1 MGTLEGMWH
10 SLKDC
15 RVFAW
20 ESIGP
25 QTSDAARK
33 PSTEPAREWMR
44 SGLIINVS

>member
-10 SLKDC
+10 SLKNFT
-15 RVFAW
+15 VVAW

-33 PSTEPAREWMR
+33 PSTETAREWMK
-44 SGLIINVS
+44 SDLIINVS